1 MMFILKKKKAIFS
14 VLGGGKCE
22 EKNEVKVIERC
33 LFTSLHMNI
42 V

>member
-1 MMFILKKKKAIFS
+1 MMFILKKEAIFS
-14 VLGGGKCE
+14 VFGGGKCE